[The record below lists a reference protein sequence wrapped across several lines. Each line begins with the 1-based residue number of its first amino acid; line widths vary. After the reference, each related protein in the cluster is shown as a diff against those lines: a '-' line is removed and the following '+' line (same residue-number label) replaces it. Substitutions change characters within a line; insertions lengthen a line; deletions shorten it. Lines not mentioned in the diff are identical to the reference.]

1 MQVDRRGAWQR
12 CNCGATL
19 KLHIKDTSF
28 LNWSLLYCSGN
39 TIGNDDAATA
49 MLHGNGI
56 VCQRVFLSH
65 LSCHKL
71 ACVIQHHYTAI
82 GCQQQL
88 TPVLL
93 YCLLLWSW
101 DHPIRVLILPLYAST
116 STVECRPGGPRPMK
130 GLHLEIDLLV
140 TVFLPAPI
148 CKPISNSVTSVT
160 DRMLCGDK
168 CATGAKQRMHV
179 MLIQWTD
186 LIQATGHY
194 ITECQIVPQVT
205 WKHLSVATAVKT
217 SCLLQTCQDCSEF
230 YL

>member
-1 MQVDRRGAWQR
+1 
-12 CNCGATL
+12 
-19 KLHIKDTSF
+19 
-28 LNWSLLYCSGN
+28 
-39 TIGNDDAATA
+39 
-49 MLHGNGI
+49 
-56 VCQRVFLSH
+56 
-65 LSCHKL
+65 
-71 ACVIQHHYTAI
+71 
-82 GCQQQL
+82 
-88 TPVLL
+88 
-93 YCLLLWSW
+93 
-101 DHPIRVLILPLYAST
+101 
-116 STVECRPGGPRPMK
+116 MK

-205 WKHLSVATAVKT
+205 
-217 SCLLQTCQDCSEF
+217 
-230 YL
+230 